1 VIVKLTALLLL
12 FVTAASS
19 QSAVYF
25 DDGASDRM
33 RVGNAAWELSLSK
46 TNGAILDVFD
56 RVLDTSLSTLSRNGC
71 LWGASLDSAPGYLGG
86 CSYNLTGANRFS
98 YSWSAPDSTLTL
110 TYAGQSTASVT
121 LVASQQAYFDLQ
133 LEVVN
138 HTGATVTRYLFPSD
152 LLLKNTAVTAAYLPF
167 YVPGVKL
174 LPGFFSP
181 GRNFTT
187 TYPGSTFA
195 DLVAVDSNGSTLAYY
210 AVNPGHTTQAADI
223 GFHDD
228 SQNTPGT
235 FYLTHNLETWAPDG
249 SSFASP
255 MIRVWIGQPVGA
267 VASGYRADNG
277 IADYPTVSDKLG
289 ARFAALA
296 KAPLVKLEMSSAAS
310 FSSMIPGLS
319 LVTAPALLHPVS
331 YWPRNFDQNY
341 PDFLPPNAKLGTTED
356 FAAWTMAAQSLGLFV
371 MPYTNPTWW
380 DDQSP
385 TVLSLP
391 APLTISN
398 IAVQDRSGA
407 AVYETYAPN
416 RGLVASPYSAFVAQ
430 RIAGLMAQWSS
441 AVPVDLVFQ
450 DQIGARP
457 WRLDFNSAEP
467 DPTQYSSGWLALTR
481 VFAGQG
487 LMTEAGWDRLAETE
501 VGFTGSP
508 LNTPTGADSVRW
520 FTGSIANKS
529 FGIGNWQ
536 PYPLAGWIFHDKVL
550 TYMHDLEDATVTN
563 NLDSLTWNLTFG
575 NILSYRLEDYTR
587 RPGWPQLVIALQRVF
602 GPRYAGRLL
611 DSFTYLASDVVTA
624 QFADLSVAAN
634 WGASPYGLDGYQ
646 ITAGGFLAR
655 TGDGAALAGVFNGQ
669 FNGAALSA
677 GDHYVVTDRSGAVV
691 NVRQPI
697 GTDTALTIDLPADW
711 DRSLA
716 IQVTAVEAGGALLG
730 SVDAQ
735 VVQWQV
741 TFPYAGSVGGRAV
754 DHYEI
759 SGTH

>member
-1 VIVKLTALLLL
+1 MRLTALGLL

-19 QSAVYF
+19 QSTVYF
-25 DDGASDRM
+25 DDSASDRI

-56 RVLDTSLSTLSRNGC
+56 KVLNTSLAVLSRNGC

-86 CSYNLTGANRFS
+86 CSYNLSGANRFS
-98 YSWSAPDSTLTL
+98 YSWSAPDATLL
-110 TYAGQSTASVT
+110 LSYNGESSGSVT
-121 LVASQQAYFDLQ
+121 LAASQQSYFDLQ
-133 LEVVN
+133 LKVAN

-152 LLLKNTAVTAAYLPF
+152 LLFKNSAVTAAYLPF

-181 GRNFTT
+181 GRNYTT

-195 DLVAVDSNGSTLAYY
+195 DLVAMDSNGSALAYY
-210 AVNPGHTTQAADI
+210 AVNPGNMTQAADI

-228 SQNTPGT
+228 SQNTPGA

-249 SSFASP
+249 SSFTSP
-255 MIRVWIGQPVGA
+255 VVRVWIGQSVGA

-277 IADYPTVSDKLG
+277 IADYPAIGAKLG
-289 ARFAALA
+289 PRFAALA
-296 KAPLVKLEMSSAAS
+296 AAPLVKLDMTGAAS
-310 FSSMIPGLS
+310 FSSMIPGLAQIPS
-319 LVTAPALLHPVS
+319 PALLHPVS

-341 PDFLPPNAKLGTTED
+341 PDFLPPNPKLGTMAD
-356 FAAWTMAAQSLGLFV
+356 FAAWTAAAQSLGLFV

-385 TVLSLP
+385 TVMGLP
-391 APLTISN
+391 APLTIPS

-416 RGLVASPYSAFVAQ
+416 RGLVASPFSAFVQQ

-441 AVPVDLVFQ
+441 AVPVDFVFQ

-467 DPTQYSSGWLALTR
+467 DPTQYSNGWLVLTR
-481 VFAGQG
+481 EFAAQG

-508 LNTPTGADSVRW
+508 LNTPAGADSVRW
-520 FTGSIANKS
+520 FTGSIANKT

-536 PYPLAGWIFHDKVL
+536 PYPLADWIFHDKVL

-575 NILSYRLEDYTR
+575 NILSYRLADYTR

-611 DSFTYLASDVVTA
+611 DSFTYLASDVVAA
-624 QFADLSVAAN
+624 QFGDLSVAAN
-634 WGASPYGLDGYQ
+634 WGPSSYGLDGYQ

-655 TGDGAALAGVFNGQ
+655 TGDGAALAGVFTGQ
-669 FNGAALSA
+669 FNGAALSS

-697 GTDTALTIDLPADW
+697 GADTGLTIDLPTDW
-711 DRSLA
+711 DRNLA
-716 IQVTAVEAGGALLG
+716 IQVTAMDAGGAALG
-730 SVDAQ
+730 AVDAQ
-735 VVQWQV
+735 VAQWQL
-741 TFPYAGSVGGRAV
+741 TFQYAGSVSGRAV

-759 SGTH
+759 SGTQ